1 MSELSTVPPH
11 AEIERLAPDRDD
23 VDPELMELPDPPKGE
38 RRLTLVL
45 LLVTTLAALAMVV
58 SLRHDAAYAFAR
70 AASTDL
76 GDLRTSE
83 ISFTPNSFAMG
94 RGMLAS
100 SQALRYERPFESDTY
115 RIAPVAGRPNVWVE
129 VRVPA
134 GQEGSRYVPKETFS
148 GRLIPFSSTGPRHR
162 GLPSA
167 ITAKTGLVVTDDAWL
182 VVDGEAPTNS
192 RWAVALVTLFSA
204 FALWSLVAFFRLARK
219 VS

>member
-1 MSELSTVPPH
+1 MSTST
-11 AEIERLAPDRDD
+11 EIDRLAPDREE

-45 LLVTTLAALAMVV
+45 LLVTALAALAMVT
-58 SLRHDAAYAFAR
+58 SLRHDAAYAFAK
-70 AASTDL
+70 AASADL
-76 GDLRTSE
+76 GDLRTTE
-83 ISFTPNSFAMG
+83 AGSFKANTYAMG

-162 GLPSA
+162 GLRSA
-167 ITAKTGLVVTDDAWL
+167 ITGETGLVIADDAWL

-192 RWAVALVTLFSA
+192 RWAVALVALFSA
-204 FALWSLVAFFRLARK
+204 FALWNLIAFFRLARR